1 MKARKGNAGTIMIVM
16 IMGFLMTVTTA
27 YMKMVQTENLVRGM
41 IDHSDRAL
49 DAAFSGVQYAMS
61 VAQTK
66 SDMFIN
72 DTNAIKQRI
81 YFIDS
86 LLTPDWDCTASS
98 PLSYPNKLQSDWFFY
113 DGNFELM
120 KIHNDI
126 NKPYV
131 FRVTSYASHT
141 ASLLVPSEYI
151 IKSQGRF
158 IEYSDDNSSVIN
170 EYKAQVIALV
180 QIDFTRKV
188 LKLKAWRQMQFQ
200 DDANFFNIDHF

>member
-1 MKARKGNAGTIMIVM
+1 MKERKGNAGTIMVVM

-61 VAQTK
+61 VAQAK
-66 SDMFIN
+66 QDMFIN
-72 DTNAIKQRI
+72 STNAIKQRF
-81 YFIDS
+81 YFIS
-86 LLTPDWDCTASS
+86 STHTTDWDYTASS
-98 PLSYPNKLQSDWFFY
+98 PLSYPYKLESDWFFN
-113 DGNFELM
+113 DGAFNLM
-120 KIHNDI
+120 EIHNDI

-141 ASLLVPSEYI
+141 ASLLIPSEYI
-151 IKSQGRF
+151 IKSQGKF
-158 IEYSDDNSSVIN
+158 IEYSDDNSTVIN

-180 QIDFTRKV
+180 QINFTRKV

-200 DDANFFNIDHF
+200 DDANFFGIDHF